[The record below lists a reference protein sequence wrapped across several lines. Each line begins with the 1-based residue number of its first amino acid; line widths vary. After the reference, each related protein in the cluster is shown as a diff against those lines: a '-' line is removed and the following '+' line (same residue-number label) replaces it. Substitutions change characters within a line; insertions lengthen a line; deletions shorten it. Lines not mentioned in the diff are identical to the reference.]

1 MRVSLLNRFFAPAL
15 LGGLLLL
22 AAGAASAQVKNPAP
36 IGQIDTL
43 ARQMVLID
51 AESGTVIFEKNSEER
66 MPPSSM
72 SKLMTAYMVFEQL
85 AAGKLRL
92 DDVFPVSEKAWRM
105 QGSKMFVHVGDRVRV
120 EDLLRGVIIQS
131 GNDACIVLAEGIAG
145 SEERFSEMMNER
157 AKQIGLNSSVFRNAS
172 GWPDPEHVMTA
183 RDLARLSQLII
194 AKFPQYYH
202 FYAEKDYTYGIDP
215 ISKKPIKQGNRNPLL
230 YKDTGAD
237 GLKTGHTEAA
247 GYGLTASA
255 KRGERRLI
263 LVVNGLK
270 SMNERS
276 REAERLLEIGFREY
290 DSYKLFSAG
299 SVVEEADVWLGE
311 QAKVPLVI
319 KDSLAVTMARR
330 NRANM
335 KVMLRY
341 ENPIAAPIVQGAPL
355 ATLII
360 TAPETATIE
369 VPLLAGA
376 SVPQL
381 GFTGRI
387 SAALGHL
394 LWGAAKK

>member
-1 MRVSLLNRFFAPAL
+1 MRVSLLNRFFAAAL
-15 LGGLLLL
+15 LFGLLLG
-22 AAGAASAQVKNPAP
+22 AGAAAAQAP

-172 GWPDPEHVMTA
+172 GWPDPEHMMTA
-183 RDLARLSQLII
+183 RDLARLSQAII
-194 AKFPQYYH
+194 TKFPQYYH
-202 FYAEKDYTYGIDP
+202 FYAEKDFTYGIDP
-215 ISKKPIKQGNRNPLL
+215 TSKKPIKQGNRNPLL

-255 KRGERRLI
+255 KRGDRRLI

-290 DSYKLFSAG
+290 DTYKLFSAG

-311 QAKVPLVI
+311 QAKVPLVL
-319 KDSLAVTMARR
+319 KDNLAVTMARR
-330 NRANM
+330 NRTNM

-341 ENPIAAPIVQGAPL
+341 ENPIAAPIVQGTPL

-381 GFTGRI
+381 GFSGRI

-394 LWGAAKK
+394 LWGAGKK

>member
-1 MRVSLLNRFFAPAL
+1 MRVSLLNK
-15 LGGLLLL
+15 L
-22 AAGAASAQVKNPAP
+22 AATAAFAVSLLFAAPQAQAQ
-36 IGQIDTL
+36 IGQVDTL
-43 ARQMVLID
+43 ARQMLLID
-51 AESGTVIFEKNSEER
+51 AESGAVIFEKGSEER

-85 AAGKLRL
+85 ANGKLRM

-145 SEERFSEMMNER
+145 SEERFAEMMNEK
-157 AKQIGLNSSVFRNAS
+157 AKQIGLHNSVFRNAS

-183 RDLARLSQLII
+183 RDLATLAQQII
-194 AKFPQYYH
+194 NRFPQYYH
-202 FYAEKDYTYGIDP
+202 FYSEKDFTYGIDP
-215 ISKKPIKQGNRNPLL
+215 ISKRPIKQGNRNPLL
-230 YKDTGAD
+230 YKEIGAD

-255 KRGERRLI
+255 KRGDRRLI

-290 DSYKLFSAG
+290 DTYKLFTAG
-299 SVVEEADVWLGE
+299 STVEEADVWLGE

-330 NRANM
+330 SRTGM
-335 KVMLRY
+335 KVVVRY

-355 ATLII
+355 GTLLI
-360 TAPETATIE
+360 TAPEMQPIE

-381 GFTGRI
+381 GLGGRI
-387 SAALGHL
+387 SAALSHL
-394 LWGAAKK
+394 LWGAGKK

>member
-1 MRVSLLNRFFAPAL
+1 MRVSLLNSFVAAAC
-15 LGGLLLL
+15 GLLLL
-22 AAGAASAQVKNPAP
+22 VAPQARAQ

-51 AESGTVIFEKNSEER
+51 ADSGAVIFDKNGDER

-85 AAGKLRL
+85 AMGKLRM

-145 SEERFSEMMNER
+145 SEERFAEMMNEK
-157 AKQIGLNSSVFRNAS
+157 AKQIGLNNSVFRNAS

-183 RDLARLSQLII
+183 RDLARLAQHII

-202 FYAEKDYTYGIDP
+202 LYAEKDFTYGIDP
-215 ISKKPIKQGNRNPLL
+215 ISKRPIKQGNRNPLL
-230 YKDTGAD
+230 YKDIGAD

-255 KRGERRLI
+255 KRGDRRMI

-276 REAERLLEIGFREY
+276 RESERLMEIGFREY
-290 DSYKLFSAG
+290 DTYKLFSAG
-299 SVVEEADVWLGE
+299 SVVDEADVWLGE
-311 QAKVPLVI
+311 RGKVPLVV
-319 KDSLAVTMARR
+319 KDNLAVTMARR
-330 NRANM
+330 NRTGM
-335 KVMLRY
+335 KVTIRY
-341 ENPIAAPIVQGAPL
+341 ENPIPAPIIAGTPL
-355 ATLII
+355 ATLTI
-360 TAPETATIE
+360 TAPETAPIE
-369 VPLLAGA
+369 VPLLAGT
-376 SVPQL
+376 SVQQL
-381 GFTGRI
+381 GFGGRI

-394 LWGAAKK
+394 LWGAGKQ

>member
-1 MRVSLLNRFFAPAL
+1 MRVSSSNKFAATAAFAISLLFAAPQ
-15 LGGLLLL
+15 
-22 AAGAASAQVKNPAP
+22 AQAQ

-43 ARQMVLID
+43 ARQMLLID
-51 AESGTVIFEKNSEER
+51 AETGTVIFEKGSDER

-85 AAGKLRL
+85 ASGKLRM

-145 SEERFSEMMNER
+145 SEERFAEMMNEK
-157 AKQIGLNSSVFRNAS
+157 AKQIGLHNSVFRNAS
-172 GWPDPEHVMTA
+172 GWPDPDHMMTA
-183 RDLARLSQLII
+183 RDLATLAQQII
-194 AKFPQYYH
+194 NRFPQYYH
-202 FYAEKDYTYGIDP
+202 FYSEKDFTYGIDP
-215 ISKKPIKQGNRNPLL
+215 ISKRPIKQGNRNPLL
-230 YKDTGAD
+230 YKEIGAD

-255 KRGERRLI
+255 KRGDRRLI
-263 LVVNGLK
+263 LVVNELK

-276 REAERLLEIGFREY
+276 RESERLLEIGFREY
-290 DSYKLFSAG
+290 DTYKLFTAG
-299 SVVEEADVWLGE
+299 SIVDEADVWLGE

-319 KDSLAVTMARR
+319 KDNLAITMARR
-330 NRANM
+330 SRTAM
-335 KVMLRY
+335 KVVVRY

-355 ATLII
+355 GTLLI
-360 TAPETATIE
+360 TAPEMQPVE

-376 SVPQL
+376 SVSQL
-381 GFTGRI
+381 GFGGRI
-387 SAALGHL
+387 SAALNHL
-394 LWGAAKK
+394 LWGAGKK